1 MQAET
6 VAIRLFAVR
15 EVKTEGQNYTVASPS
30 FQTLGAKSMNFAR
43 ALPLRFVFLLIL
55 FFAVAPAP
63 QCQSVSGGAATAV
76 DSCGKITPRDCA
88 MLSLD
93 AMGGRERLDSLKT
106 IRTESIGHTAIME
119 QSYRQDPFF
128 SSYQH
133 THETLDLAGRRFYQQ
148 AHSTWPES
156 DPGKSES
163 DSTLIVG
170 FDGGVF
176 RGEKADSPCTFGNI
190 ETLRETLAL
199 GPARLMLTALQATDL
214 HFEKA
219 EMLRSTPHTV
229 LAFTWGK
236 VPVRILVNN
245 FNHLP
250 DAVETVQAFQ
260 GFWAYWGDVRQ
271 RIYFDNWM
279 LIHGVVYP
287 TNTIEERNGTI
298 WQSTQAINV
307 EFNVAIDEKQF
318 GIDESLAQQSLQ
330 RKSGLSQFRGD
341 KSTPLAPGVDLFLG
355 AWNATIIQQSDG
367 IVILEAPIS
376 GVYTQ
381 GIIDKAMQLHPGLQV
396 KAVLS
401 TSDSWPHVGGVRQS
415 VADGLP
421 VFILDLN
428 RPLLDRFV
436 NEPRKLN
443 PDALAQSP
451 KKPDWKI
458 VSGKVV
464 VGTGDNR
471 VELYPLR
478 GAGTERQYM
487 VYFPAHYILYAS
499 DTLVLNSDGS
509 LYDPELTY
517 EVSQAVKREGLD
529 VTTVFAMHQAPVP
542 WAQVL
547 ALLEKAQQPATP
559 SV

>member
-1 MQAET
+1 MKFT
-6 VAIRLFAVR
+6 C
-15 EVKTEGQNYTVASPS
+15 
-30 FQTLGAKSMNFAR
+30 
-43 ALPLRFVFLLIL
+43 ALPLRFALLLII
-55 FFAVAPAP
+55 FFAIAPAP
-63 QCQSVSGGAATAV
+63 ECQSVSGGAGMAI

-88 MLSLD
+88 MLAID
-93 AMGGRERLDSLKT
+93 AMGGRERLESLKN
-106 IRTESIGHTAIME
+106 IRTESIGHTSIME

-133 THETLDLAGRRFYQQ
+133 SHETLDLAGRRFFQQ
-148 AHSTWPES
+148 AHNTWPES
-156 DPGKSES
+156 DLGQAES
-163 DSTLIVG
+163 NSTLIVG

-176 RGEKADSPCTFGNI
+176 RGEKSDSPCTFGNI
-190 ETLRETLAL
+190 ETLHETLAL
-199 GPARLMLTALQATDL
+199 GPARLMLTAFQATDL
-214 HFEKA
+214 HFEKP
-219 EMLRSTPHTV
+219 EMLRSTLHTV
-229 LAFTWGK
+229 LAFTWDK
-236 VPVRILVNN
+236 VPVRILLNN

-250 DAVETVQAFQ
+250 DAVETVQSFQ
-260 GFWAYWGDVRQ
+260 GFWSYWGDVGQ

-279 LIHGVVYP
+279 LIHGIVYP
-287 TNTIEERNGTI
+287 TNTIEERNGAI

-307 EFNVAIDEKQF
+307 EFNVSLDEKQF
-318 GIDESLAQQSLQ
+318 AMDENAAQQSLQ

-355 AWNATIIQQSDG
+355 AWNATIIQQNDG

-376 GVYTQ
+376 GIYSQ
-381 GIIDKAMQLHPGLQV
+381 GIIDKAKQLHPGAPV

-415 VADGLP
+415 IADGLP

-436 NEPRKLN
+436 NAPRTLN
-443 PDALAQSP
+443 PDALEQSP

-478 GAGTERQYM
+478 GAGTERQYI
-487 VYFPAHYILYAS
+487 VYFPAHHILYAS
-499 DTLVLNSDGS
+499 DTLVLNGDGS

-517 EVSQAVKREGLD
+517 EVWQTVKREGLE

-547 ALLEKAQQPATP
+547 ALLQKAEQPAPP